1 MDRVNMTRP
10 EERRGFFRIDD
21 EINLFYKLINERTA
35 TEAHH
40 VSGNMLN
47 NCSLSLSTA
56 LDMVSQES
64 ALLLRRIEK
73 DLPDVDDYLR
83 LINTK
88 FELLAQAIMMQSF
101 QAKES
106 ATRNVNISAT
116 GIAFD
121 CEDALKAGDYLEIKL
136 LLASS
141 MAVIVTYARVVF
153 CKKSTSNDSRHPHF
167 AGVDFI
173 NMGDDD
179 RELLI
184 KYVVKKQ
191 LQQIR
196 DKK

>member
-1 MDRVNMTRP
+1 MDKLNMTRP

-21 EINLFYKLINERTA
+21 EINLFYKKINEVTV

-40 VSGNMLN
+40 GSGSMLN
-47 NCSLSLSTA
+47 NCSLSTA

-64 ALLLRRIEK
+64 AVLLRRIEK
-73 DLPDVDDYLR
+73 DLPDVADYLR

-101 QAKES
+101 HAEES
-106 ATRNVNISAT
+106 ETRNVNISAT

-121 CEDALKAGDYLEIKL
+121 CEDALKEGDYLEIKL

-153 CKKSTSNDSRHPHF
+153 CKKSTSNDSKHPHF
-167 AGVDFI
+167 VGVDFI